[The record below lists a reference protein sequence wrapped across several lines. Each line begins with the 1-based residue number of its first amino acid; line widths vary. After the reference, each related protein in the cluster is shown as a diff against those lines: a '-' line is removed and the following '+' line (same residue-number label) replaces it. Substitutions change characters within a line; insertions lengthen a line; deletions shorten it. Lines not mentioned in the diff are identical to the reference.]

1 MDKLILELEALKK
14 KIDELIKIYKP
25 RKALSRSEI
34 SFEGDD
40 GHHFFQGII
49 SQNGIPIV
57 PERPRRRLSHSRFLR
72 VFLDRK

>member
-40 GHHFFQGII
+40 GHPF
-49 SQNGIPIV
+49 
-57 PERPRRRLSHSRFLR
+57 LSRNY
-72 VFLDRK
+72 